1 MTSEVRRVRA
11 RFADDN
17 PLLYLSLGLLSSFDT
32 LERLLAAH
40 APERSRPGPAPAP
53 APAPAPIKGSD
64 VEMEAVHFVLGLIA
78 LRARIGARLGETAAP
93 ASAPS
98 PTTAPSGGGLEEGS
112 ESLWR

>member
-40 APERSRPGPAPAP
+40 APERSRLVPVPAPAP
-53 APAPAPIKGSD
+53 TKRPRA
-64 VEMEAVHFVLGLIA
+64 EMEAVHFVMGLIA
-78 LRARIGARLGETAAP
+78 LRARIGARLGEAAAP

-98 PTTAPSGGGLEEGS
+98 PTTAPSGGGREEWS